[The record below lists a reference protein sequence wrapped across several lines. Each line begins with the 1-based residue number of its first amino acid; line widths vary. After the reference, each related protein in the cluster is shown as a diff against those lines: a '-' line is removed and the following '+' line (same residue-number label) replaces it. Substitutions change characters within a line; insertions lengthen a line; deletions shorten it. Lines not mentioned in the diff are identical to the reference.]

1 MSEWI
6 PVKTRS
12 LTEEEKKEMPFCDFL
27 YDCPLPEPGQKVL
40 ITTNNGYVT
49 TDTLYMDEYGDYYF
63 EVFCNADE
71 VVAWMPIPEPYK
83 EVSKYDEQIISH
95 MPEKKSKAER
105 QDIMIRAT
113 KSMGVTKDKLFEVFY
128 SKGISGVFNFG
139 LEAMYRYLYGNE
151 EN

>member
-12 LTEEEKKEMPFCDFL
+12 LTEEEKKEMPFCKFM
-27 YDCPLPEPGQKVL
+27 YDCKLPEDGQEVL
-40 ITTNNGYVT
+40 ISLEDGQVT
-49 TDTLYMDEYGDYYF
+49 TDRLYMDGYGNYYF
-63 EVFCNADE
+63 EIFCTVDE
-71 VVAWMPIPEPYK
+71 VVAWMPLPEPY
-83 EVSKYDEQIISH
+83 SEQIPKQPTIPRMS
-95 MPEKKSKAER
+95 EKKSTAER
-105 QDIMIRAT
+105 QDVMIRAT